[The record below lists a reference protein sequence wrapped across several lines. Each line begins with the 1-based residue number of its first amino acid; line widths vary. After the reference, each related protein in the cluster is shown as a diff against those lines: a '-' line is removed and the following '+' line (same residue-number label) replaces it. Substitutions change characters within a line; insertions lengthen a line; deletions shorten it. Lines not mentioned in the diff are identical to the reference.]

1 MMGRR
6 MMLNYSEIQDKLY
19 KDYNKVRDKIYKN
32 YYKVR
37 DKAYENYR
45 KRPVS
50 SIAVVLISILVLWG
64 VISLMGGGSVESS
77 IATFT
82 VKKGPLRISV
92 TESGTIQARE
102 KMVIKNEV
110 EGQSTIIHLIEEGA
124 EVKNGDL
131 LIELDSSNLV
141 DQKVDQE
148 IQVKNAEAS
157 YIDARENFEVVKNQA
172 QSDQD
177 KAQLAY
183 DFAVQ
188 DLEKYIEGEYP
199 NKLKDAEAR
208 ITLAEEE
215 LARAQEE
222 LEWSKKLHEEKYIS
236 QTELQADEL
245 AVNKK
250 SLDLDLARNDL
261 ELLVN
266 YTHKRNLAQLESDVS
281 QAKMA
286 LERTIRK
293 ATADVVQAEAN
304 LNAKELQYNRQ
315 KDKFKKI
322 ETQIEK
328 CKIYAPADGTVI
340 YATTA
345 EMGGRRMGGMGDEP
359 LEEGSTIRERRELI
373 HLPTTSGLNVETS
386 VLEADLDKVK
396 VGLPVQVTVATLP
409 DEVYYGRV
417 ASRALMADAMT
428 SFLNPDLKEYDTTIY
443 LDNNGNMDLLRTGMS
458 CTAEIIVEQHTEAIY
473 IPVQAVIRVVG
484 KPTVYVVKGSRTVP
498 REVEIGLDN
507 NIMVRIISGLKEG
520 EVVSL
525 SPPLE
530 EATVVENVFE
540 NIPDIPLTQEMT
552 TGTGRGTGQVDD
564 TGSGQ
569 QAALP
574 GDGTVAGD
582 FSQGRPSLRGGFIQF
597 LDKDNDGL
605 VSKDEF
611 PGPDEFFGNMDEDGD
626 GYLSESE
633 MPQRPSGGSWPD
645 GSRPPGFGPPS
656 DGQSQDPGFW
666 EGGQG
671 QDFGPMREGMGQEFG
686 HMGDDE

>member
-1 MMGRR
+1 
-6 MMLNYSEIQDKLY
+6 MMLNYNEI
-19 KDYNKVRDKIYKN
+19 RDEIYKN
-32 YYKVR
+32 YNKIR
-37 DKAYENYR
+37 NKAYENYR
-45 KRPVS
+45 RRPVL
-50 SIAVVLISILVLWG
+50 SIAVVVISILLLWG
-64 VISLMGGGSVESS
+64 FISLIGGESAESS
-77 IATFT
+77 ISTFT
-82 VKKGPLRISV
+82 VKKGSLRISV

-102 KMVIKNEV
+102 KIVIKNEV
-110 EGQSTIIHLIEEGA
+110 EGQSTIIHLIEEGT
-124 EVKNGDL
+124 EVKKGDL

-148 IQVKNAEAS
+148 IQVQNAEAS

-222 LEWSKKLHEEKYIS
+222 LEWSKKLYGEKYIS

-245 AVNKK
+245 ALNKK

-304 LNAKELQYNRQ
+304 LKAKELQYKRQ
-315 KDKFKKI
+315 KDKLKKI

-345 EMGGRRMGGMGDEP
+345 EMGRRRMGGMGDEP

-386 VLEADLDKVK
+386 VLEANLDKVK
-396 VGLPVQVTVATLP
+396 VGIPVQVTVATLP

-458 CTAEIIVEQHTEAIY
+458 CTAEIIVEQHTEALY
-473 IPVQAVIRVVG
+473 IPVQAVIRVAG
-484 KPTVYVVKGSRTVP
+484 KPTVYVVKGSKTVP

-530 EATVVENVFE
+530 EATVVENDFE
-540 NIPDIPLTQEMT
+540 SLSDIPSTQEMT
-552 TGTGRGTGQVDD
+552 IGTGSGTGQVDGA
-564 TGSGQ
+564 GSGQ

-574 GDGTVAGD
+574 ADGTVAGD
-582 FSQGRPSLRGGFIQF
+582 SSQGRPSLRGGFIQY

-605 VSKDEF
+605 ISKDEF
-611 PGPDEFFGNMDEDGD
+611 PGPDEFFSNIDKDGD

-645 GSRPPGFGPPS
+645 GGRPPGFGPPG
-656 DGQSQDPGFW
+656 DGRSQDPGFW
-666 EGGQG
+666 ERGQD

-686 HMGDDE
+686 PLGDDA

>member
-1 MMGRR
+1 
-6 MMLNYSEIQDKLY
+6 MLNYSEIQDKIH
-19 KDYNKVRDKIYKN
+19 KNYNKIK
-32 YYKVR
+32 
-37 DKAYENYR
+37 DKAYEKYR
-45 KRPVS
+45 RKPVF
-50 SIAVVLISILVLWG
+50 SIAVALLSILLLWG
-64 VISLMGGGSVESS
+64 FISLINGESVESS
-77 IATFT
+77 IPTFT
-82 VKKGPLRISV
+82 AKKGPLRISV

-102 KMVIKNEV
+102 KVVIKNEV
-110 EGQSTIIHLIEEGA
+110 EGQSTIIYLIEEGT
-124 EVKNGDL
+124 EVKKGDL
-131 LIELDSSNLV
+131 LVELDSSNLV
-141 DQKVDQE
+141 DQKVDEE
-148 IQVKNAEAS
+148 IQVQNAEAS

-199 NKLKDAEAR
+199 NKLKEAEAR

-222 LEWSKKLHEEKYIS
+222 LEWSKKLYEEKYIS

-250 SLDLDLARNDL
+250 GLDLELARNDL
-261 ELLVN
+261 DLLVN

-304 LNAKELQYNRQ
+304 LNAKDLQYNRQ

-386 VLEADLDKVK
+386 ILEADLEKVK

-428 SFLNPDLKEYDTTIY
+428 SFLNPDLKEYATTIY
-443 LDNNGNMDLLRTGMS
+443 VDNNGNTDLLRTGMS
-458 CTAEIIVEQHTEAIY
+458 CTAEIIVEQHAEALY
-473 IPVQAVIRVVG
+473 IPVQSVIRVGG
-484 KPTVYVVKGSRTVP
+484 KPTVYVVKGSKIAP
-498 REVEIGLDN
+498 RQVEIGLDN
-507 NIMVRIISGLKEG
+507 NIMVRIISGLEEG

-540 NIPDIPLTQEMT
+540 NISDIPSTQEMMT
-552 TGTGRGTGQVDD
+552 QTGKGAGQVKGTGSV
-564 TGSGQ
+564 Q
-569 QAALP
+569 QEAFPA
-574 GDGTVAGD
+574 DENAAGD
-582 FSQGRPSLRGGFIQF
+582 FSQVGPSLRGGFLQY

-605 VSKDEF
+605 ISKDEF
-611 PGPDEFFGNMDEDGD
+611 PGPDEFFSNIDKDSD

-633 MPQRPSGGSWPD
+633 MPQRPSGGLLPD
-645 GSRPPGFGPPS
+645 GSRPSGLGPPG
-656 DGQSQDPGFW
+656 DGQSQYPGFW
-666 EGGQG
+666 ERGQG
-671 QDFGPMREGMGQEFG
+671 QDFGPMGEGMSQ
-686 HMGDDE
+686 

>member
-6 MMLNYSEIQDKLY
+6 MMLDYNEIQDKIH
-19 KDYNKVRDKIYKN
+19 KNYNKI
-32 YYKVR
+32 R

-45 KRPVS
+45 RRPVF
-50 SIAVVLISILVLWG
+50 SIAVVLISILLLWG
-64 VISLMGGGSVESS
+64 FMSLIGGESVESS
-77 IATFT
+77 IPTFT

-102 KMVIKNEV
+102 KIVIKNEV
-110 EGQSTIIHLIEEGA
+110 EGQSTIIHLIEEGI
-124 EVKNGDL
+124 EVKKGEL

-177 KAQLAY
+177 KAQLTY

-222 LEWSKKLHEEKYIS
+222 LEWSKKLYEEKYIS

-245 AVNKK
+245 ALNKK
-250 SLDLDLARNDL
+250 SLDLELARNDL

-266 YTHKRNLAQLESDVS
+266 YTHKRNLAQLKSDVS

-315 KDKFKKI
+315 KDKLKKI

-443 LDNNGNMDLLRTGMS
+443 LDNNGNIDLLRTGMS

-484 KPTVYVVKGSRTVP
+484 KPTVYVVKGSKTVP

-530 EATVVENVFE
+530 EATVVENDFE
-540 NIPDIPLTQEMT
+540 SLSDIPSTQEMT
-552 TGTGRGTGQVDD
+552 TGTGSGTGQVDD

-574 GDGTVAGD
+574 ADGTVAGD

-611 PGPDEFFGNMDEDGD
+611 PGPDEFFSNIDEDGD

-633 MPQRPSGGSWPD
+633 MSQRPSGGSWPD
-645 GSRPPGFGPPS
+645 GSRPSGFGPPS

-666 EGGQG
+666 ERGQG